1 METIHLWMDVLFN
14 IMNVKILVLY
24 AIMVN
29 VLDVKIIGI

>member
-1 METIHLWMDVLFN
+1 MEIIHLWMDVLYN

-24 AIMVN
+24 VIMEN